1 MGMDDEWPDPCECVL
16 QEDGK
21 KMSKKRRRLQLRVF
35 DEPELLALDKE
46 DVKYRINLLE
56 QVAMRTHLCSC
67 SEIPGPHHGYQ
78 PFYQALLCFAVAYT
92 RMCVIVMMVTGAG
105 HAAGQREHERHGRVP
120 RQGQRVQGA
129 AQGPRQGHRHQVR
142 QASIFNTYTL

>member
-56 QVAMRTHLCSC
+56 QVTVQTYLCSC
-67 SEIPGPHHGYQ
+67 SEICGPHHGC
-78 PFYQALLCFAVAYT
+78 QAYYSSNYLLKHV
-92 RMCVIVMMVTGAG
+92 
-105 HAAGQREHERHGRVP
+105 
-120 RQGQRVQGA
+120 
-129 AQGPRQGHRHQVR
+129 
-142 QASIFNTYTL
+142 L